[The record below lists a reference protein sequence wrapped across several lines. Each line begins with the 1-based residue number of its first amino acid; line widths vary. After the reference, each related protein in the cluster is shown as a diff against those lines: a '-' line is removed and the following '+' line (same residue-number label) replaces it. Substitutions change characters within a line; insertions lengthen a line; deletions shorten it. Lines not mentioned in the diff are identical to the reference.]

1 MNNTGLR
8 SYIRRSLICVD
19 LKSKYA
25 VYVAFTK
32 KGLNAWKEAAM
43 PTAYILSI
51 HPVATMDDVFITFE

>member
-43 PTAYILSI
+43 PTA
-51 HPVATMDDVFITFE
+51 VATMDDVFITFE